1 MRSVVR
7 TLLVVLIVSAG
18 SASLAEAQDSRWQ
31 DLSISLSRVDY
42 DLSGTGNAPAVSVR
56 ATRNLTGNL
65 DLQLGGSFAKPE
77 QQFGPS
83 TLFMPEA
90 MLLYRW
96 NLGRVSPYAGGGI
109 GGAMVVSDFHTDW
122 DPTLAVA
129 GGAGIRLTD
138 RVGLNVEL
146 RIRGH
151 EWRFA
156 GSTAEIGAGIVW
168 RLPSF

>member
-1 MRSVVR
+1 M
-7 TLLVVLIVSAG
+7 
-18 SASLAEAQDSRWQ
+18 
-31 DLSISLSRVDY
+31 
-42 DLSGTGNAPAVSVR
+42 R

-65 DLQLGGSFAKPE
+65 NLQLGGSFARPS
-77 QQFGPS
+77 QQFVGAT

-90 MLLYRW
+90 LLQYQW
-96 NLGRVSPYAGGGI
+96 NLGRVSPYVGGGI
-109 GGAMVVSDFHTDW
+109 GTAMVKSPFHTDW

-138 RVGLNVEL
+138 RVGLNAEL

-151 EWRFA
+151 EWRFT
-156 GSTAEIGAGIVW
+156 GSTAELGAGIVW